1 MISQEVRRQYFHM
14 HSLRSLIEHLLVLMS
29 ILASGSL
36 YYTSYSNPFLLLYFS
51 ICMGALL
58 LLKKFNLSKYY
69 FLYALISICFLLFH
83 PLLLGNLDIPS
94 IYFGYS
100 IRIACFL
107 IVISILGHQKFSLTY
122 LRVMLFIC
130 SFNLILYIS
139 NVYLFQYSQ
148 SLPSLLPDLRTWDD
162 FTFKNYIF
170 YFAPTGI
177 DGNNAVPFSSFI
189 RNTGLFWEGG
199 AYQYFLNLA
208 LILSLYIKKNPIFSF
223 PNWIFVISI
232 LSTFSTTG
240 YLIMAIVLASI
251 VMGKS
256 SKRMFF
262 VKTVI
267 MIPLILSV
275 LFSPVIFNKLFDTDS
290 REYQGSTQRRIL
302 DTVIDSTIIKDYP
315 ALGIGLGNQEIWQSY
330 SDQLSGGTSSSNGL
344 TNYLA
349 KIGLLGF
356 LITLY
361 PFMWFRLKDK
371 LNQMILLCNLLS
383 ILAQG
388 FILTPIF
395 LLSMSL
401 LNQKRFSKPLR
412 LGRPTFLTLTK

>member
-1 MISQEVRRQYFHM
+1 MISRPLQRQYFHM
-14 HSLRSLIEHLLVLMS
+14 NSSRSFIEHLLVLMS

-36 YYTSYSNPFLLLYFS
+36 YYSSYSNPFLLLYFS
-51 ICMGALL
+51 ICISAIVLL
-58 LLKKFNLSKYY
+58 RNFKLSKYY

-122 LRVMLFIC
+122 LQVMLFIC
-130 SFNLILYIS
+130 FFNLILYIS

-148 SLPSLLPDLRTWDD
+148 SLPSLLPDLRTWDS

-177 DGNNAVPFSSFI
+177 DGNNAVPYSSFI
-189 RNTGLFWEGG
+189 RNSGLFWEGG

-223 PNWIFVISI
+223 PNWIIVISI

-262 VKTVI
+262 VKTLI

-275 LFSPVIFNKLFDTDS
+275 LFSPVIFNKLLDTDS
-290 REYQGSTQRRIL
+290 REYVGSTQRRIL
-302 DTVIDSTIIKDYP
+302 DTVIDTTIIKDYP

-361 PFMWFRLKDK
+361 PFMWFRFKDK
-371 LNQMILLCNLLS
+371 MNQMILLCNIFS
-383 ILAQG
+383 ILAQN
-388 FILTPIF
+388 IVLSPIF

-412 LGRPTFLTLTK
+412 LGRLTFLTLTK

>member
-1 MISQEVRRQYFHM
+1 MLSQTVRRQYFHM
-14 HSLRSLIEHLLVLMS
+14 HSLRSLIEHLLVIMS

-36 YYTSYSNPFLLLYFS
+36 YYSSYSNPFLLLYFS

-69 FLYALISICFLLFH
+69 FLYALISICFLLLH
-83 PLLLGNLDIPS
+83 PLLLGNLDIPN

-122 LRVMLFIC
+122 LRVILFIC
-130 SFNLILYIS
+130 FFNLILYIS

-148 SLPSLLPDLRTWDD
+148 SLPSLLPDLRSWDD

-170 YFAPTGI
+170 YFAPIGI
-177 DGNNAVPFSSFI
+177 DGNPVVSYSSFI

-208 LILSLYIKKNPIFSF
+208 LILSLYVKKNPIFSF
-223 PNWIFVISI
+223 PNWVLVISI
-232 LSTFSTTG
+232 LTTFSTTG
-240 YLIMAIVLASI
+240 YLIMAVVLASI

-256 SKRMFF
+256 SRRMFF

-275 LFSPVIFNKLFDTDS
+275 LFSPVIFNKLFNTDS
-290 REYQGSTQRRIL
+290 REYLGSTQRRIL
-302 DTVIDSTIIKDYP
+302 DTVVDYNVFRDYP
-315 ALGIGLGNQEIWQSY
+315 FLGIGLGNQEIWESY
-330 SDQLSGGTSSSNGL
+330 SAQLSGGTSSSNGL
-344 TNYLA
+344 SNYLA

-361 PFMWFRLKDK
+361 PFMWFRFKNK
-371 LNQMILLCNLLS
+371 MNQMILLCNILS
-383 ILAQG
+383 ILAQN
-388 FILTPIF
+388 IMLTPIF
-395 LLSMSL
+395 LLSLSL
-401 LNQKRFSKPLR
+401 LNQKRSSKPL
-412 LGRPTFLTLTK
+412 LP

>member
-1 MISQEVRRQYFHM
+1 MLSQTVRRQYFHM
-14 HSLRSLIEHLLVLMS
+14 HSLRSLIEHLLVIMS

-36 YYTSYSNPFLLLYFS
+36 YYSSYSNPFLLLYFS

-69 FLYALISICFLLFH
+69 FLYALISICFLLLH
-83 PLLLGNLDIPS
+83 PLLLGNLDIPN

-122 LRVMLFIC
+122 LRVILFIC
-130 SFNLILYIS
+130 FFNLILYIS

-148 SLPSLLPDLRTWDD
+148 SLPSLLPDLRSWDD

-170 YFAPTGI
+170 YFAPIGI
-177 DGNNAVPFSSFI
+177 DGNPVVSYSSFI

-208 LILSLYIKKNPIFSF
+208 LILSLYVKKNPIFSF
-223 PNWIFVISI
+223 PNWVLVISI
-232 LSTFSTTG
+232 LTTFSTTG
-240 YLIMAIVLASI
+240 YLIMAVVLASI

-256 SKRMFF
+256 SRRMFF

-275 LFSPVIFNKLFDTDS
+275 LFSPVIFNKLFNTDS
-290 REYQGSTQRRIL
+290 REYLGSTQRRIL
-302 DTVIDSTIIKDYP
+302 DTVVDYNVFRDYP
-315 ALGIGLGNQEIWQSY
+315 FLGIGLGNQEIWESY
-330 SDQLSGGTSSSNGL
+330 SAQLSGGTSSSNGL
-344 TNYLA
+344 SNYLA

-361 PFMWFRLKDK
+361 PFMWFRFKNK
-371 LNQMILLCNLLS
+371 MNQMILLCNILS
-383 ILAQG
+383 ILAQN
-388 FILTPIF
+388 IMLTPIF

-401 LNQKRFSKPLR
+401 LNQKRSSKPL
-412 LGRPTFLTLTK
+412 LP

>member
-1 MISQEVRRQYFHM
+1 
-14 HSLRSLIEHLLVLMS
+14 MS

-36 YYTSYSNPFLLLYFS
+36 YYSSYSNPFLLLYFS
-51 ICMGALL
+51 ICISTLP

-69 FLYALISICFLLFH
+69 FFYALISICFLLLH
-83 PLLLGNLDIPS
+83 PILLGNSDIPN

-122 LRVMLFIC
+122 LRLMLFIC
-130 SFNLILYIS
+130 FFNLILYIS

-148 SLPSLLPDLRTWDD
+148 SLPSLLPDLKSWDD

-170 YFAPTGI
+170 YFAPTGM
-177 DGNNAVPFSSFI
+177 DGNPVVSYSSFI

-208 LILSLYIKKNPIFSF
+208 LVLSLYVKKNSFFSF

-232 LSTFSTTG
+232 LTTFSTIG
-240 YLIMAIVLASI
+240 YLIMVIVLAST

-262 VKTVI
+262 VKTLI
-267 MIPLILSV
+267 IIPLILSV

-290 REYQGSTQRRIL
+290 REYVGSTQRRIL
-302 DTVIDSTIIKDYP
+302 DTVVDYSIIKDYP

-344 TNYLA
+344 TNYVA

-361 PFMWFRLKDK
+361 PFMWFRLRDK
-371 LNQMILLCNLLS
+371 MNQMILLCNILT
-383 ILAQG
+383 ILAQN
-388 FILTPIF
+388 IVLTPIF
-395 LLSMSL
+395 LLTMSL

-412 LGRPTFLTLTK
+412 LGSPTFFTLTK

>member
-1 MISQEVRRQYFHM
+1 MLSQTFPRQYFHTY
-14 HSLRSLIEHLLVLMS
+14 SLRSIIEHLLVLMS
-29 ILASGSL
+29 ILASNSL
-36 YYTSYSNPFLLLYFS
+36 YYLSYSNPFLLLYFS

-69 FLYALISICFLLFH
+69 FLYALISICFLLVH

-94 IYFGYS
+94 IYFGYC

-107 IVISILGHQKFSLTY
+107 IVISILGHHNFSLTY
-122 LRVMLFIC
+122 LRIMLFIC

-170 YFAPTGI
+170 YFAPIGM
-177 DGNNAVPFSSFI
+177 DGNSVQYSSFI

-315 ALGIGLGNQEIWQSY
+315 ALGIGLGNQEIWESY
-330 SDQLSGGTSSSNGL
+330 SAQLLGGTSSSNGL

-371 LNQMILLCNLLS
+371 MNQMILLCNLLS

-401 LNQKRFSKPLR
+401 LNQKRLPKPLMLR
-412 LGRPTFLTLTK
+412 RSAFLSLTK